1 MKKLQGVVIS
11 SVQAQTAVV
20 LIETSWKHPLY
31 SKLVRRSKKY
41 LVQNDVKAKSGD
53 QVEIQESRPLSARK
67 HFTITKILKNNLK
80 TKT

>member
-1 MKKLQGVVIS
+1 MKKLLGVVVS
-11 SVQAQTAVV
+11 ASAPQTAVV

-41 LVQNDVKAKSGD
+41 LVQNDVKAKASD

>member
-67 HFTITKILKNNLK
+67 HFTITKIIKK
-80 TKT
+80 I

>member
-1 MKKLQGVVIS
+1 MKKLLGIVIS

-41 LVQNDVKAKSGD
+41 LVQNDVKAKAND
-53 QVEIQESRPLSARK
+53 QVEIQETRPLSARK
-67 HFTITKILKNNLK
+67 HFTITKIIKKL
-80 TKT
+80 